1 MNFIVMCIIP
11 IFIATILIVGLKEK
25 KDIFKLFVEGCL
37 EGLKMVY
44 KIFPF
49 ILAITVATYL
59 LKSTGALDF
68 ILIPLR
74 PLLTK
79 FGIPDDIVPLC
90 LMRPLSGG
98 ASMSVVMDILKR
110 FSIWEN
116 GSYNYGCNRDHIVYN
131 YYFVWCCWN
140 KKIKRCINSRI
151 NSRCFGNYYSNNFSK
166 YRCYLKI
173 LIYQIF

>member
-44 KIFPF
+44 KIFPY

-59 LKSTGALDF
+59 SKSTGALDF

-98 ASMSVVMDILKR
+98 ASMSVVMDILKT
-110 FSIWEN
+110 SGADSVSGKMAAIIMGATETTLYTITILL
-116 GSYNYGCNRDHIVYN
+116 GAVGI
-131 YYFVWCCWN
+131 
-140 KKIKRCINSRI
+140 KKLRGVLIAGLIADASAI
-151 NSRCFGNYYSNNFSK
+151 ITAI
-166 YRCYLKI
+166 I
-173 LIYQIF
+173 LVNIGVI

>member
-44 KIFPF
+44 KIFPY

-68 ILIPLR
+68 TLIPLR

-98 ASMSVVMDILKR
+98 ASMSVVMDILKTSGADSVSGKMAAIIMGATETTLYTITIL
-110 FSIWEN
+110 FGAVGI
-116 GSYNYGCNRDHIVYN
+116 
-131 YYFVWCCWN
+131 
-140 KKIKRCINSRI
+140 KKLRGVLIAGLIADASAI
-151 NSRCFGNYYSNNFSK
+151 ITAI
-166 YRCYLKI
+166 I
-173 LIYQIF
+173 LVNIGVI

>member
-44 KIFPF
+44 KIFPY

-98 ASMSVVMDILKR
+98 ASMSVVMDILKTSGADSVSGKMAAIIMGATETILYTITIL
-110 FSIWEN
+110 FGAVGI
-116 GSYNYGCNRDHIVYN
+116 
-131 YYFVWCCWN
+131 
-140 KKIKRCINSRI
+140 KKLRGVLIAGLIADASAI
-151 NSRCFGNYYSNNFSK
+151 ITAI
-166 YRCYLKI
+166 I
-173 LIYQIF
+173 LVNIGVI